1 MNHDLFL
8 LIRNRICQFYCQHT
22 YQLCSLYPVLRSV
35 SYGKLPFW
43 NSLTVF
49 RWKVTVIYQKVAVLW
64 ESYHFRVKVTVFE
77 PNSWNRVLGWISRRT
92 FSFSFSISSLNPIYY
107 FVSYN
112 SCQKRNQ
119 SHFFLFEWQQVKIAN
134 FWSDAISSFNMLRSA
149 GGFEGPEWVSGC
161 FYLYVC
167 FLRFDCPS
175 SHSLLL
181 DNCMFRLIF
190 FWILNFNLYWTWLS
204 KRMIYENGR
213 AERQT
218 RRTF

>member
-49 RWKVTVIYQKVAVLW
+49 RWKVTLIYQKVAVLW

-92 FSFSFSISSLNPIYY
+92 FSFSFSISSLNPIHY

-112 SCQKRNQ
+112 SCQKSNQ
-119 SHFFLFEWQQVKIAN
+119 SYFFSLSDNKSKSRIFGVMRSRLLICYVQQGVLRVQNGFRVVFTYMFASYASTALPVIA
-134 FWSDAISSFNMLRSA
+134 
-149 GGFEGPEWVSGC
+149 
-161 FYLYVC
+161 FYWTIVC
-167 FLRFDCPS
+167 FG
-175 SHSLLL
+175 
-181 DNCMFRLIF
+181 
-190 FWILNFNLYWTWLS
+190 LYFS
-204 KRMIYENGR
+204 E
-213 AERQT
+213 
-218 RRTF
+218 F